1 MHDLDKAIRA
11 AMMTAHRYARGGYAD
26 RGFVDDAPDSVLM
39 RDKLDAPNQWLQ
51 FGGQDMQAPPAGLP
65 IGQFAGTSVAVPAAA
80 GVADAFKLGHQAY
93 QGELPPD
100 YFSSDEGAGRMLNA
114 AMTPMLGGFGG
125 VSAKAGETVLG
136 SGPVRK
142 IGMGHNM
149 PPLDEAFNLPQ
160 LLQTEKRRGIDI
172 LNKTEALAGK
182 DPQFSKFGA
191 PLSDLETTISR
202 KNDLVPYKVLSPE
215 QLYREGAYIAPALG
229 DLTGAGYMVHEI
241 NGIPLSRPV
250 DVTGGGEYMRSAMA
264 NAQGQES
271 AWASRPSTAQTMLN
285 KINSQVPEGSP
296 VYMSHT
302 LMGVPSMDSSHMV
315 MQGVL
320 RQIPHLAEKIDP
332 VGAMVVDDFIRSHL
346 PAKAQKEWPG
356 IMNADAAEAYLM
368 GKPGTWS
375 SIVVKALDKSGAVKA
390 GFPDVGATRFAM
402 MEPRLA
408 ASNQLSSGFALSRL
422 DPGGKLISNPN
433 LSHETYG
440 GKMPSIGGYAGG
452 FEHQVPMETMFSDW
466 AKGRPATYTE
476 EKSGLIK
483 PTTKTMHQQ
492 SMMTQVPVQKATQ
505 QWLDTVMGHMRQN
518 PQKWG
523 YLAGGAVKP

>member
-1 MHDLDKAIRA
+1 
-11 AMMTAHRYARGGYAD
+11 
-26 RGFVDDAPDSVLM
+26 
-39 RDKLDAPNQWLQ
+39 
-51 FGGQDMQAPPAGLP
+51 
-65 IGQFAGTSVAVPAAA
+65 
-80 GVADAFKLGHQAY
+80 
-93 QGELPPD
+93 
-100 YFSSDEGAGRMLNA
+100 
-114 AMTPMLGGFGG
+114 
-125 VSAKAGETVLG
+125 
-136 SGPVRK
+136 
-142 IGMGHNM
+142 
-149 PPLDEAFNLPQ
+149 
-160 LLQTEKRRGIDI
+160 
-172 LNKTEALAGK
+172 
-182 DPQFSKFGA
+182 
-191 PLSDLETTISR
+191 
-202 KNDLVPYKVLSPE
+202 
-215 QLYREGAYIAPALG
+215 
-229 DLTGAGYMVHEI
+229 
-241 NGIPLSRPV
+241 
-250 DVTGGGEYMRSAMA
+250 
-264 NAQGQES
+264 
-271 AWASRPSTAQTMLN
+271 
-285 KINSQVPEGSP
+285 
-296 VYMSHT
+296 
-302 LMGVPSMDSSHMV
+302 
-315 MQGVL
+315 
-320 RQIPHLAEKIDP
+320 
-332 VGAMVVDDFIRSHL
+332 MVVDDFIRSHL

-433 LSHETYG
+433 LFHETYG

>member
-26 RGFVDDAPDSVLM
+26 RGFVEGAPDSVLM
-39 RDKLDAPNQWLQ
+39 QDKLNAPNQWLQ

-65 IGQFAGTSVAVPAAA
+65 IGQAVGTSVGYHTGEGLVDATKLANQVMA
-80 GVADAFKLGHQAY
+80 GEVDPK
-93 QGELPPD
+93 
-100 YFSSDEGAGRMLNA
+100 SDEGIQRALNA
-114 AMTPMLGGFGG
+114 AMVAQTGGIGG
-125 VSAKAGETVLG
+125 APEGVVLG

-215 QLYREGAYIAPALG
+215 QLYHEGAYIAPALG

-422 DPGGKLISNPN
+422 DPGEKLISNSN